1 MKTIPFI
8 LLAALFV
15 SCSSEPKRVTELKDQ
30 KQKVSYSI
38 GLDIGK
44 NLKAQKIEIDA
55 QMLAQ
60 GLSDASTGET
70 PLLTDAQA
78 QEVMAQ
84 FQKEMQEKKQ
94 AEAKVAG
101 EKNIKEGETFL
112 AENKTKSG
120 VVTLPSGLQYKIVKQ
135 GNGPKPKP
143 TNQVT
148 VHYSGKLLDGKEFD
162 SSYTRGQPAT
172 FCITQVIPGWTEVL
186 QLMPVGSKWE
196 VYIPSNLAYGP
207 NGAGQ
212 DIGPNATLIFEME
225 LLGIK

>member
-162 SSYTRGQPAT
+162 SSYKRGQPAT
-172 FCITQVIPGWTEVL
+172 FGITQVIPGWTEVL

>member
-55 QMLAQ
+55 QILAQ
-60 GLSDASTGET
+60 GLSDASSGET

-78 QEVMAQ
+78 QEVMTQ

-101 EKNIKEGETFL
+101 EKNIKDGEAFL

-143 TNQVT
+143 TDQVT

-162 SSYTRGQPAT
+162 SSYKRGQPAT
-172 FCITQVIPGWTEVL
+172 FGITQVIPGWTEVL